1 MNKQFIQ
8 SCLQKATYTRKPNTK
23 TSYIWD
29 SGFTFLPKT
38 LSIFRGNNNVK
49 CAKKGR
55 NLQNAEAQLKGTF
68 CKKEESHLKQFAPYR
83 VSTQIWEIE
92 NYPSFIGYGSIGIT
106 GESGTITKESD
117 TGDLIILY
125 SKDYN
130 WDKIEIFYFKGMLPY
145 LEEVAEYISTVI

>member
-1 MNKQFIQ
+1 M
-8 SCLQKATYTRKPNTK
+8 LVNTPILEAY
-23 TSYIWD
+23 YIWD

-38 LSIFRGNNNVK
+38 LSIFRGGNNVK

-55 NLQNAEAQLKGTF
+55 NLQNVEAQLKGTF
-68 CKKEESHLKQFAPYR
+68 SKKEESHLKQFAPYR
-83 VSTQIWEIE
+83 VNTQIWEIE
-92 NYPSFIGYGSIGIT
+92 NYPMFIGYGSIGIT
-106 GESGTITKESD
+106 GENGRITKESD

-145 LEEVAEYISTVI
+145 LEDVAEYISTII

>member
-1 MNKQFIQ
+1 MNKQFIE
-8 SCLQKATYTRKPNTK
+8 SCLQKATYVRKPDTK

-29 SGFTFLPKT
+29 CGFRFLPKT
-38 LSIFRGNNNVK
+38 LSIFRGSNNIK

-55 NLQNAEAQLKGTF
+55 NLQNVEAQLKGRF
-68 CKKEESHLKQFAPYR
+68 KKEEESHLKLFAPYR

-92 NYPSFIGYGSIGIT
+92 NYPMFIGYGSIGIT
-106 GESGTITKESD
+106 GKSGKITSKSD

-145 LEEVAEYISTVI
+145 LEEVSEYISTTI